1 MPYTP
6 YLRPAYPN
14 ELYHHGIKGQKWGV
28 RRFQNPDGSLTPA
41 GRKRYNKYTTVKKDY
56 HSVRKNLNRYTKLTE
71 KGDKEAAKQVLKD
84 ANKNFKIPLTA
95 GIPDAMGKTYRLN
108 DKLHSLKRKEI
119 KYAKQLGLDRDPKYT
134 KIMKGRLG
142 AIRTNRNSVMA
153 DFEVLKDLKT
163 DEEILNYLLYMN
175 KRDFGAGFASGSN
188 SG

>member
-1 MPYTP
+1 MPYIP
-6 YLRPAYPN
+6 YLRPVYPN

-56 HSVRKNLNRYTKLTE
+56 QSVQKNLNRYTKLTE

-108 DKLHSLKRKEI
+108 
-119 KYAKQLGLDRDPKYT
+119 G
-134 KIMKGRLG
+134 
-142 AIRTNRNSVMA
+142 NN
-153 DFEVLKDLKT
+153 
-163 DEEILNYLLYMN
+163 
-175 KRDFGAGFASGSN
+175 
-188 SG
+188 